1 MNADLLHQIALTLI
15 NNVGAVHAKLL
26 LDHFESAPAVFS
38 AKLSELEK
46 LEGIGTVTAR
56 SIKNFKDFNRAEEEI
71 KFIEKFKITPLFIKD
86 IEYPQRLLNCY
97 DPPTLLYYK
106 GGADLNAS
114 KIVSIVGT
122 RSNTAYGKNFT
133 EQLVQELS
141 EQQILV
147 VSGLAF
153 GIDTIAHKAAM
164 KNGLPTIGVVGHGLD
179 TIYPYENKSMAK
191 EMVGENGGILTQFTS
206 KTKPDKHNFPIRNR
220 IVAGLADATIIIETS
235 VKGGSMITAEMA
247 NGYNRDVFAV
257 PGRVTDTYSTG
268 TNYLIANNKAVL
280 LSSAQQL
287 IELMGWEEKKKVKV
301 KKQKELFLNLTDEEK
316 IIIGILNEK
325 ENVHIDEIN
334 IKSGINSSAVAAA
347 ILSLEFQSVIR
358 SLPGKLYALYD

>member
-56 SIKNFKDFNRAEEEI
+56 SIKNFKDFNRAEDEI
-71 KFIEKFKITPLFIKD
+71 KFIEKYKITPLFIKD
-86 IEYPQRLLNCY
+86 IQYPQRLLNCY

-141 EQQILV
+141 EQQIMV

-164 KNGLPTIGVVGHGLD
+164 KNGLPTVGVVGHGLD

-347 ILSLEFQSVIR
+347 ILNLEFQSVIR
-358 SLPGKLYALYD
+358 SLP

>member
-46 LEGIGTVTAR
+46 LEGIGTITAR
-56 SIKNFKDFNRAEEEI
+56 SIKHFKDFTRAEEEI
-71 KFIEKFKITPLFIKD
+71 KFIEKFKITPLFIRDK
-86 IEYPQRLLNCY
+86 EYPQRLLNCY

-106 GGADLNAS
+106 GSADLNAS

-122 RSNTAYGKNFT
+122 RSYTAYGKNFT
-133 EQLVQELS
+133 EQLVQEMS
-141 EQQILV
+141 DQQILV

-164 KNGLPTIGVVGHGLD
+164 KNGLPTVGVVGHGLD

-257 PGRVTDTYSTG
+257 PGRVTDTYSEG

-280 LSSAQQL
+280 LSSTQQL

-358 SLPGKLYALYD
+358 SLPGKLYTMHD

>member
-1 MNADLLHQIALTLI
+1 MANELLHQIALTQI
-15 NNVGAVHAKLL
+15 NNVGAVHAKIL
-26 LDHFESAPAVFS
+26 LDRYETAPAVFG
-38 AKLSELEK
+38 AKLSDLEK
-46 LEGIGTVTAR
+46 LEGIGSVRAR
-56 SIKNFKDFNRAEEEI
+56 SIKHFKDFSRAEEEI
-71 KFIEKFKITPLFIKD
+71 KFIEKFKITPLFITD
-86 IEYPQRLLNCY
+86 ENYPKRLLNCY

-106 GGADLNAS
+106 GKADLNAS
-114 KIVSIVGT
+114 KIVAIVGT
-122 RSNTAYGKNFT
+122 RSYTSYGKNFT
-133 EQLVQELS
+133 EELVSELS

-153 GIDTIAHKAAM
+153 GIDTIAHKAAL
-164 KNGLPTIGVVGHGLD
+164 KNSLPTVGVVGHGLD
-179 TIYPYENKSMAK
+179 TIYPYENKSLAK
-191 EMVGENGGILTQFTS
+191 EMVNEGGGILTQFTS
-206 KTKPDKHNFPIRNR
+206 NTKPDKHNFPIRNR

-257 PGRVTDTYSTG
+257 PGRVTDTYSSG

-280 LSSAQQL
+280 LSNAQQL
-287 IELMGWEEKKKVKV
+287 IDLMGWEEKKKIKT
-301 KKQKELFLNLTDEEK
+301 KKQKELFLNFTEEEK

-334 IKSGINSSAVAAA
+334 LKSGINSSAVAAA
-347 ILSLEFQSVIR
+347 ILNLEFQSVIR

>member
-56 SIKNFKDFNRAEEEI
+56 SIKNFKDFNRAEDEI
-71 KFIEKFKITPLFIKD
+71 KFIEKYKITPLFIKD

-164 KNGLPTIGVVGHGLD
+164 KNGLPTVGVVGHGLD

-257 PGRVTDTYSTG
+257 PGRVTETYSTG

-325 ENVHIDEIN
+325 QNVHIDEIN